1 MLYILIGI
9 SGLGFKMMTAFSRYE
24 NGRQHGQTAIF
35 VNIGNPHSGKRVS
48 LYMEKVFGRPKFK
61 TSIQWFNGVNVNTMD

>member
-35 VNIGNPHSGKRVS
+35 LILGILIVVRGFLYIWKKCWVDPSLKRQ
-48 LYMEKVFGRPKFK
+48 Y
-61 TSIQWFNGVNVNTMD
+61 NGLMA